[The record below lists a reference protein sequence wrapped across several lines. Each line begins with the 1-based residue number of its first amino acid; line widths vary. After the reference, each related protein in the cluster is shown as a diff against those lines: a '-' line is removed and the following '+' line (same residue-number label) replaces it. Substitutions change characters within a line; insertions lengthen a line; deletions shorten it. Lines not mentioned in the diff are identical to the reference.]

1 MGKYIIGIDVGGTNI
16 KAGVLKE
23 TGETIKSYSIK
34 ALADNGSKD
43 VLNRINE
50 LVVAMLAENGIAK
63 EDVIGIGM
71 GLPGPVNTDTGVVNF
86 CPNMVGWEN
95 LPAAQILKDLT
106 GIDVKIGNDANVIT
120 LGEAWLGA
128 AKGYKD
134 IIGITLGTGIGGG
147 IIINGKILS
156 GHTGAAAEVGHM
168 KIVNNGNL
176 CGCGHYGCWEAY
188 ASATGLIRE
197 TVHRLKVNKNNMI
210 WKEVG
215 DDINRL
221 EAKHIFDAAKAGDAF
236 ALDLVEYEIEYV
248 TMGLA
253 NLLNILNPEIVVIG
267 GGVALAGDILFDG
280 IRERLHSKAMKVCH
294 ENALIV
300 PAKLGND
307 AGVVGAAALFINI

>member
-16 KAGVLKE
+16 KAGVL
-23 TGETIKSYSIK
+23 TDGGVTVKSYSIK
-34 ALADNGSKD
+34 TLADNGSKD

-50 LVVAMLAENGIAK
+50 LVNTMLAENNVSK
-63 EDVIGIGM
+63 SQVIGIGM
-71 GLPGPVNTDTGVVNF
+71 GLPGPVNTDTGVVNT
-86 CPNMVGWEN
+86 CPNMIGWDD
-95 LPAAQILKDLT
+95 LPAANLLKELT
-106 GIDVKIGNDANVIT
+106 GIDVKIANDANAIT

-197 TVHRLKVNKNNMI
+197 AVHRLKVNKNNMI

-215 DDINRL
+215 DDINKL
-221 EAKHIFDAAKAGDAF
+221 EAKHIFDAAKAGDEF
-236 ALDLVEYEIEYV
+236 ALGLVDYEVEYV
-248 TMGLA
+248 SMGLA
-253 NLLNILNPEIVVIG
+253 NLLNILNPELVVIG
-267 GGVALAGDILFDG
+267 GGVALAGDILFNGVRDK
-280 IRERLHSKAMKVCH
+280 LKTKAMKVCM
-294 ENALIV
+294 EDVKIV